1 MMYKLDDLN
10 TQDESELL
18 GIDQLNNKKEDG
30 SLIKNNSTEDL
41 IKFLDK

>member
-1 MMYKLDDLN
+1 MYKLDDLN
-10 TQDESELL
+10 TQDETELL
-18 GIDQLNNKKEDG
+18 GIDQLNNKKEDR

>member
-10 TQDESELL
+10 TQDETELL
-18 GIDQLNNKKEDG
+18 GIDQLNNKKEDR

>member
-1 MMYKLDDLN
+1 MYKLDDLN

-18 GIDQLNNKKEDG
+18 GIDQLSNKKEDG